1 MKVIGPHAV
10 VGAPEAAPAAI
21 IPPPPRGISEE
32 EAELEIRELE
42 HRDATMRAA
51 VPPTP
56 GVAPDSEVSE
66 RLTATSRDSAS
77 VHLVPRGLPR
87 DR

>member
-1 MKVIGPHAV
+1 MKIRLATDSSAQADHARERPPEV
-10 VGAPEAAPAAI
+10 APVTI

-42 HRDATMRAA
+42 HRDAAMRAA
-51 VPPTP
+51 APPTP

-66 RLTATSRDSAS
+66 RLTATYRSSA
-77 VHLVPRGLPR
+77 
-87 DR
+87 